1 VASADGDLGN
11 SVIET
16 VRGEGYRMSAVRK
29 PMGRVGMLPASAA
42 FAGA

>member
-1 VASADGDLGN
+1 MVILGN

-16 VRGEGYRMSAVRK
+16 VRGEGYRMSDGRK
-29 PMGRVGMLPASAA
+29 RVARVDVHSASAA